1 MSKKWRKVVSLLMAV
16 FMIQS
21 LISVSVFATETE
33 TQSDDSGSSEP
44 YYVVSGANNKS
55 DDGTYRL
62 NKNEKGKY
70 DLKEALNKVGAK
82 GAATGFAKIDVYDA
96 TIEDFGYPNG
106 TYAMQNLE
114 VTLHNCTVNTWGF
127 QIGCAK
133 NVTWKFVD
141 CVFLQNM
148 IVMYDGGTTAPID
161 FDFEKCNFNGKFTYQ
176 GNTVGDM
183 IVKDCQGLNTINIW
197 NAYPGEKNL
206 EKYQNKNSKGEPATL
221 SITGCTYVP
230 EKNGVNELLAFGGS
244 FINYEFKNN
253 KWSDGSDIYIKS
265 YAYKTWYKY
274 KEKETDPAVTDEE
287 GMARLEKDGTKLD
300 TESGKDVS
308 YKSDG
313 TNIGWHVLVD
323 GYKVAHVQGLNA
335 NGTPNIVNTE
345 DYAIKNNATLTDKVS
360 NGYLYGGAFTDANCT
375 TPAFE
380 DGAACTGFKPSGN
393 TTYYIWEVDQK
404 YLVPKTA
411 SVWRHSNGGAETV
424 TQLYLMTV
432 VDRLLYKEVGFDM
445 SNNGTTGTGTSQKDG
460 TEVAYGLVN
469 VTANGKL
476 AQQMYVKNGLL
487 NITTSGVAPDDHD
500 AGYIGMYKLKTDE
513 FSALETSPVT
523 FKPYW
528 VTLDGV
534 KVTGVKERTCTYQTS
549 AKKVKISDT
558 NVTSVNQ
565 SYTAASTQNLTFVD
579 AYSYNADPDG
589 VDTPEKPV
597 DPVDPPTE
605 DNIVVTVNDNGSVYD
620 VTAKS
625 GDDLAGQISY
635 AGVSGKLFAGWF
647 TDKDYKHPA
656 DLSNVEE
663 NMTVYAK
670 YVSDAFL
677 RFKFVQQHLTGS
689 DVILF
694 TALDSKDYKEVGFVV
709 NDKMTSANYIGSQY
723 SKYSARVLF
732 GSGVGRNAKL
742 VVGRSSIGKMHRGD
756 KLTITPYWITKDG
769 TTVYGTKR
777 TLTYGW
783 FGLK

>member
-21 LISVSVFATETE
+21 LISVSAFATETE
-33 TQSDDSGSSEP
+33 TQSDDSGISGP
-44 YYVVSGANNKS
+44 YYVVSGANNPQN
-55 DDGTYRL
+55 
-62 NKNEKGKY
+62 NKRYTLDKNNLV
-70 DLKEALNKVGAK
+70 DALNKAGDNGTV
-82 GAATGFAKIDVYDA
+82 TGPTIAHIDVYDA
-96 TIEDFGYPNG
+96 TITELAYTKG
-106 TYAMQNLE
+106 ALQNLQ
-114 VTLHNCTVNTWGF
+114 VTLHNCTISANAF
-127 QIGCAK
+127 QMGITETG
-133 NVTWKFVD
+133 NVTWKFEN
-141 CVFLQNM
+141 CNFLNSM
-148 IVMYDGGTTAPID
+148 PAWYNGDSKSVA
-161 FDFEKCNFNGKFTYQ
+161 DFEFYKCNFNGKFNQQ
-176 GNTVGDM
+176 GNAVGDV
-183 IVKDCQGLNTINIW
+183 IINNCWGLTTIDAA
-197 NAYPGEKNL
+197 NAYPNNDELDKFHH
-206 EKYQNKNSKGEPATL
+206 KNSKGDPATL
-221 SITGCTYVP
+221 SVIGCTYMS
-230 EKNGVNELLAFGGS
+230 KMSKANNLLAYGS
-244 FINYEFKNN
+244 AFENYVFKNN
-253 KWSDGSDIYIKS
+253 KWDDDSEIYIKS
-265 YAYKTWYKY
+265 Y
-274 KEKETDPAVTDEE
+274 
-287 GMARLEKDGTKLD
+287 G
-300 TESGKDVS
+300 
-308 YKSDG
+308 SDG
-313 TNIGWHVLVD
+313 YYRNQFEELENSGVKLPTEDNKGKNVTYSVTNGKNYKWYVLVD

-335 NGTPNIVNTE
+335 DGTPNIVKTE
-345 DYAIKNNATLTDKVS
+345 DYAIEDNATLTDKVS

-375 TPAFE
+375 KPAFE

-393 TTYYIWEVDQK
+393 TTYYIWEVNQK

-411 SVWRHSNGGAETV
+411 SVWRHGNGGAQTV

-432 VDRLLYKEVGFDM
+432 VDRLLYQEVGFDM
-445 SNNGTTGTGTSQKDG
+445 SNNGKTGTGTSQEDG
-460 TEVAYGLVN
+460 TDVAYGLVDVN
-469 VTANGKL
+469 ANGKL
-476 AQQMYVKNGLL
+476 TRQMYVKGGQL
-487 NITTSGVAPDDHD
+487 NITESGTAPADHD
-500 AGYIGMYKLKTDE
+500 AGYIGMYKLNTDE
-513 FSALETSPVT
+513 FSALTTSPVT

-534 KVTGVKERTCTYQTS
+534 KVTGVKERTCTYQTP
-549 AKKVKISDT
+549 ATKVSSSD
-558 NVTSVNQ
+558 NDATSEMQ
-565 SYTAASTQNLTFVD
+565 SYPATSTQNLTFVD
-579 AYSYNADPDG
+579 AYSYDADPDG

-625 GDDLAGQISY
+625 GDNLAGQISY

-694 TALDSKDYKEVGFVV
+694 TAIDSKDYKEVGFVV

>member
-21 LISVSVFATETE
+21 LISVSAFATETE
-33 TQSDDSGSSEP
+33 TQSDDSGSSGP
-44 YYVVSGANNKS
+44 YYEVSGANDSSNN
-55 DDGTYRL
+55 GTYQL
-62 NKNEKGKY
+62 SGN
-70 DLKEALNKVGAK
+70 DIQEALNKVGEK
-82 GAATGFAKIDVYDA
+82 GSAEKFAKIDVYNAKITSLLYSGDS
-96 TIEDFGYPNG
+96 
-106 TYAMQNLE
+106 YAMQNLE
-114 VTLHNCTVNTWGF
+114 VTLHNCTVDTWAF

-133 NVTWKFVD
+133 NVTWKFED
-141 CVFLQNM
+141 CVFLRNM
-148 IVMYDGGTTAPID
+148 VVQYNGGTTAPID
-161 FDFEKCNFNGKFTYQ
+161 FAFSNCDFRGTFSYQ
-176 GNTVGDM
+176 GCTIGDLTM
-183 IVKDCQGLNTINIW
+183 ENCKGLKTANANNGYDPINAPLLNPYIH
-197 NAYPGEKNL
+197 
-206 EKYQNKNSKGEPATL
+206 KNSKGNDAKL
-221 SITGCTYVP
+221 SVVNCTYVD
-230 EKNGVNELLAFGGS
+230 EQNQANALLAYGNNFA
-244 FINYEFKNN
+244 NYEFKNN
-253 KWSDGSDIYIKS
+253 KWADGSQIYIQS
-265 YAYKTWYKY
+265 YKY
-274 KEKETDPAVTDEE
+274 NNWYYNDFAV
-287 GMARLEKDGTKLD
+287 LEKNGKKLD
-300 TESGKDVS
+300 VENGTSIS
-308 YKSDG
+308 YTPTDG
-313 TNIGWHVLVD
+313 ENYCWYVLVD
-323 GYKVAHVQGLNA
+323 SYKVAHVQGLNA
-335 NGTPNIVNTE
+335 DGTPKIVKT
-345 DYAIKNNATLTDKVS
+345 DSYAIKNTATLTDKVS
-360 NGYLYGGAFTDANCT
+360 DGYLYGGAFTDENCKQ
-375 TPAFE
+375 PAFE
-380 DGAACTGFKPSGN
+380 NGAACTGFKPSGN
-393 TTYYIWEVDQK
+393 TTYYIWEVNQK

-411 SVWRHSNGGAETV
+411 SVWRHGNGGAETV

-445 SNNGTTGTGTSQKDG
+445 SNNGTIGTGTSQKDG
-460 TEVAYGLVN
+460 TNVAYGLVN

-476 AQQMYVKNGLL
+476 TQQMYVKDGRL
-487 NITTSGVAPDDHD
+487 NITTSGEAPDDHD

-579 AYSYNADPDG
+579 AYSYDADPDG

>member
-21 LISVSVFATETE
+21 LISVSAFATETE
-33 TQSDDSGSSEP
+33 TQSDDSGSSGP
-44 YYVVSGANNKS
+44 YYTVSGANDSRNN
-55 DDGTYRL
+55 GTYNL
-62 NKNEKGKY
+62 SGN
-70 DLKEALNKVGAK
+70 DIQEALNKVGENGSAN
-82 GAATGFAKIDVYDA
+82 GFAKIDVYNA
-96 TIEDFGYPNG
+96 NITSLIYSGNL
-106 TYAMQNLE
+106 YAMKNLE
-114 VTLHNCTVNTWGF
+114 VTLHNCTVNTWAF

-133 NVTWKFVD
+133 NVTWKFED
-141 CVFLQNM
+141 CVFLRDMQ
-148 IVMYDGGTTAPID
+148 VMYNGGTTAPID
-161 FDFEKCNFNGKFTYQ
+161 FNFLNCDFRGTFSYQ
-176 GNTVGDM
+176 GCTIGDLTM
-183 IVKDCQGLNTINIW
+183 VNCKGLKTA
-197 NAYPGEKNL
+197 NAANGYDS
-206 EKYQNKNSKGEPATL
+206 KYAPLLDPYIHKNSKGNDAKL
-221 SITGCTYVP
+221 SVVNCTYVD
-230 EKNGVNELLAFGGS
+230 EQNQANGLLAYGNNFA
-244 FINYEFKNN
+244 NYEFKNN
-253 KWSDGSDIYIKS
+253 QWEDGSQIYIKS
-265 YAYKTWYKY
+265 YKYSTWYNKDFA
-274 KEKETDPAVTDEE
+274 T
-287 GMARLEKDGTKLD
+287 LEKNGKKLD
-300 TESGKDVS
+300 VENGTSIS
-308 YKSDG
+308 YTPTDG
-313 TNIGWHVLVD
+313 ENYCWYVLVD
-323 GYKVAHVQGLNA
+323 GYKVAHVQGFKA
-335 NGTPNIVNTE
+335 DGTPNIVNTE
-345 DYAIKNNATLTDKVS
+345 DYAIEDNATLTDKVS

-375 TPAFE
+375 TPAFK
-380 DGAACTGFKPSGN
+380 DGAACTGFKPSVN

-411 SVWRHSNGGAETV
+411 SVWRHGNGGAQTV

-460 TEVAYGLVN
+460 TDVAYGLVD
-469 VTANGKL
+469 VKANGEL
-476 AQQMYVKNGLL
+476 TQQMYVKEGQLK
-487 NITTSGVAPDDHD
+487 ITQSGAASTDHD
-500 AGYIGMYKLKTDE
+500 KGYIGMYKLKPDE
-513 FSALETSPVT
+513 FSALTASPVT

-534 KVTGVKERTCTYQTS
+534 KVTGVKQRTCTYAQAP
-549 AKKVKISDT
+549 AKKVDISDEDA
-558 NVTSVNQ
+558 TSEMQ
-565 SYTAASTQNLTFVD
+565 SYPATSAQNLTFVD
-579 AYSYNADPDG
+579 AYSYDADPDG

-625 GDDLAGQISY
+625 GDNLAGQISY

-694 TALDSKDYKEVGFVV
+694 TAIDSKDYKEVGFVV